1 MQDSLCHG
9 PSHYRA
15 KTGTSA
21 TRSSGHIWVFSTAG
35 AMETLQNDQRIWPNV
50 WLRSIFTEE
59 GETGWRTCGK
69 RSCSQRMH
77 LACSICRS
85 HASPADGTA
94 MQSMKSSTTSAAPS
108 SLKSRHQMHRKIPSE
123 ISDSTV
129 RALRGFCVSRNG
141 DQISIIPF
149 SSFGIG
155 SAIRRSTR
163 ANARPRPVQ
172 PTSR

>member
-9 PSHYRA
+9 PFHCRA
-15 KTGTSA
+15 KIDTSA

-50 WLRSIFTEE
+50 WLHSIFTEE

-77 LACSICRS
+77 LACSICRL

-94 MQSMKSSTTSAAPS
+94 MQSIRSSTNMYS
-108 SLKSRHQMHRKIPSE
+108 KIPSE

-141 DQISIIPF
+141 DQLSIIPF

-163 ANARPRPVQ
+163 ENARPRPVQ

>member
-1 MQDSLCHG
+1 MAD
-9 PSHYRA
+9 
-15 KTGTSA
+15 
-21 TRSSGHIWVFSTAG
+21 
-35 AMETLQNDQRIWPNV
+35 
-50 WLRSIFTEE
+50 LRKAELF
-59 GETGWRTCGK
+59 
-69 RSCSQRMH
+69 
-77 LACSICRS
+77 
-85 HASPADGTA
+85 PADAFGLFYLQITRI
-94 MQSMKSSTTSAAPS
+94 PGGWH
-108 SLKSRHQMHRKIPSE
+108 RHAEYEIFYHMHSKIPSE

-149 SSFGIG
+149 SSFAMG

>member
-9 PSHYRA
+9 PFHCRA
-15 KTGTSA
+15 KIDTSA

-50 WLRSIFTEE
+50 WLRSIFTEK

-77 LACSICRS
+77 LACSSCRL
-85 HASPADGTA
+85 HVSPADGTA
-94 MQSMKSSTTSAAPS
+94 MQSMRSSTTSAAPS

-141 DQISIIPF
+141 DQISFRRASF
-149 SSFGIG
+149 SSLLLRRGITG
-155 SAIRRSTR
+155 LSLIHI
-163 ANARPRPVQ
+163 
-172 PTSR
+172 

>member
-1 MQDSLCHG
+1 MAD
-9 PSHYRA
+9 
-15 KTGTSA
+15 
-21 TRSSGHIWVFSTAG
+21 
-35 AMETLQNDQRIWPNV
+35 
-50 WLRSIFTEE
+50 LRKEE
-59 GETGWRTCGK
+59 
-69 RSCSQRMH
+69 
-77 LACSICRS
+77 LF
-85 HASPADGTA
+85 PADAFGLFYLRVTRI
-94 MQSMKSSTTSAAPS
+94 PGGWH
-108 SLKSRHQMHRKIPSE
+108 RHAEYEIFYHMHSKIPSE

-129 RALRGFCVSRNG
+129 RALRGFLRVMKRRSG

>member
-1 MQDSLCHG
+1 MAD
-9 PSHYRA
+9 
-15 KTGTSA
+15 
-21 TRSSGHIWVFSTAG
+21 
-35 AMETLQNDQRIWPNV
+35 
-50 WLRSIFTEE
+50 LRKEE
-59 GETGWRTCGK
+59 
-69 RSCSQRMH
+69 
-77 LACSICRS
+77 LF
-85 HASPADGTA
+85 PADAFGLFYLQVTRIPGGWHRHA
-94 MQSMKSSTTSAAPS
+94 EYEIFYHIGGPS
-108 SLKSRHQMHRKIPSE
+108 SLKSRHQMYRKIPSE

-149 SSFGIG
+149 SSFGMG

>member
-1 MQDSLCHG
+1 MARFIAGRKSILPQLVHRGIYGFFQQLALWKLCRTTRGSGQMYGFVLSSL
-9 PSHYRA
+9 R
-15 KTGTSA
+15 
-21 TRSSGHIWVFSTAG
+21 R
-35 AMETLQNDQRIWPNV
+35 
-50 WLRSIFTEE
+50 

-69 RSCSQRMH
+69 RSCFQRMH
-77 LACSICRS
+77 LACSICRL
-85 HASPADGTA
+85 HVSPADGTT
-94 MQSMKSSTTSAAPS
+94 MQSMRSSTTSAAPS

-155 SAIRRSTR
+155 SAIRRST
-163 ANARPRPVQ
+163 
-172 PTSR
+172 